1 MGEQLAEASRQ
12 QLDFVLMPVGAKK
25 VTAGKDVTIEVGA
38 FLHVR
43 AGVRRIQAPK
53 EVPVRS
59 PEPARMSH
67 DVAKGTLQM

>member
-38 FLHVR
+38 LLHVR
-43 AGVRRIQAPK
+43 AGLRRIQAPK
-53 EVPVRS
+53 EVPVLIPRTC
-59 PEPARMSH
+59 E
-67 DVAKGTLQM
+67 DVT